1 MRKENKIRL
10 IVWGIIWVIMLILTI
25 TGMVLYMN
33 GIGTHGKTR
42 KELKPV
48 NDAFNSLETIQRYRD
63 AGIQINS
70 KLKDDRIV
78 IRYKTDTIDA
88 SYDFIY
94 DDSIGTGILIMQYGN
109 SSADKDISISVAK
122 FMIDAVSVKNGH
134 TEGEIFTNHNYD
146 YFYNTNVVQGLGIS
160 DEGTTTTVK
169 INLNTVI
176 IDHIN
181 DNTNNT
187 SNVINDWTTQLNT
200 NDNMLTI
207 IAKTNN
213 ENYAKYKTDVSS
225 IVEKHNIQLYWIDY
239 ETLNNN
245 DIKYLNDTFNINNIN
260 DFYGIITNKG
270 TKTNDIIGLKDINEL
285 ETILSNVK

>member
-10 IVWGIIWVIMLILTI
+10 TVWGIIWVIMLILTI

-33 GIGTHGKTR
+33 GIGSHGKTR

-70 KLKDDRIV
+70 KLKDDRITV
-78 IRYKTDTIDA
+78 RYKTDTIDA

-94 DDSIGTGILIMQYGN
+94 DESIGTGILIMQYGN

-134 TEGEIFTNHNYD
+134 IEGEIFTNHNYD

-181 DNTNNT
+181 DNINNT
-187 SNVINDWTTQLNT
+187 SNVINDWTTQINT

-239 ETLNNN
+239 ETLNNS
-245 DIKYLNDTFNINNIN
+245 DIKYLNDTFNINNID
-260 DFYGIITNKG
+260 DFYGIITSKG